1 MKIKFVSIF
10 LSLSLRPMFEPFYR
24 VQDWNGFY
32 LPNTTDKSKSFSET
46 MESEYGDRNR
56 WLVCGKVT
64 NSKVRIFNVVSGV
77 MFGIDPKAIV
87 KATDRKV

>member
-1 MKIKFVSIF
+1 MFV
-10 LSLSLRPMFEPFYR
+10 LSHQFFIRPMFEPFYR

-77 MFGIDPKAIV
+77 MFGIDPRAIV